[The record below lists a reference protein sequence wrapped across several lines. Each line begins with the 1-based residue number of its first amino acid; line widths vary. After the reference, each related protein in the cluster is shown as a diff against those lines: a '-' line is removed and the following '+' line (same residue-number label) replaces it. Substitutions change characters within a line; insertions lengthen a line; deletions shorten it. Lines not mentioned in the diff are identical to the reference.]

1 MKPMFNALR
10 DFVRNRGCLVRNLVR
25 FSLLPTNLALAV
37 AWTLETGPVLIA
49 TAIGLYAV
57 NLFLA
62 TLLYFS
68 PPRWPN
74 IPDPPKQ

>member
-10 DFVRNRGCLVRNLVR
+10 DFARNRGGLVRNLVR
-25 FSLLPTNLALAV
+25 FSLLPTTLALAV

-49 TAIGLYAV
+49 TAIRLYAV

-62 TLLYFS
+62 ALLYFS
-68 PPRWPN
+68 PPRRRN